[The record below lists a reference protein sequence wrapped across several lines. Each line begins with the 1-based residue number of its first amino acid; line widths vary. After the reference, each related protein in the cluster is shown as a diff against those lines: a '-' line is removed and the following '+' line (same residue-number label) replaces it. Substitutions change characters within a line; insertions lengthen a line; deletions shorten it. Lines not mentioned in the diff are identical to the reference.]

1 MRNYYGENYTPDQQ
15 ELLNQ
20 SFLQALQIELESI
33 KEKYKNVMNYFE
45 QERISK
51 RINEIKADINR
62 IMWKK

>member
-62 IMWKK
+62 IM